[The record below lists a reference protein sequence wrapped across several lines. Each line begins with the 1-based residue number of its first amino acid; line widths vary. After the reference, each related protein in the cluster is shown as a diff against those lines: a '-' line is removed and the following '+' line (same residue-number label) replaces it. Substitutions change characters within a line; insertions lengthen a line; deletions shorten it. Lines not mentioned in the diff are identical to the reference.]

1 VENFCLANRSLTGH
15 GPYSKVKRLKIF
27 FSAEA
32 PSRTRWRAYN
42 APPYLLVGWRA
53 NTSLHTLQQCITNLS
68 KIPSQ
73 GDQNRHC
80 SATVGVQQNNYVLVL
95 DLEKARH
102 ALDELKH
109 LSNDACDTLEYR
121 IEAVL
126 EKMATVELCV
136 LPTDEPVTIDE
147 FLATTEASCTEAAE
161 TLTKS
166 VCSSH
171 LRRSTLRANSLSFT
185 CFLRIFDTVG
195 CGRAFFLTEN

>member
-1 VENFCLANRSLTGH
+1 MESEYLSPH
-15 GPYSKVKRLKIF
+15 
-27 FSAEA
+27 
-32 PSRTRWRAYN
+32 
-42 APPYLLVGWRA
+42 PP
-53 NTSLHTLQQCITNLS
+53 TMHPKSF

-95 DLEKARH
+95 DLEKARR

-147 FLATTEASCTEAAE
+147 FLATTEASCAEAAE